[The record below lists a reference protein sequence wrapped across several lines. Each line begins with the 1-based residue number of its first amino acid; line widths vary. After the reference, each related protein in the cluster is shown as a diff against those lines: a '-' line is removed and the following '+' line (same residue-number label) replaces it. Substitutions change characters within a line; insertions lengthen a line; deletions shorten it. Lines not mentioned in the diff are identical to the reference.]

1 MKQTRKDV
9 IDSTDPDK
17 DIMTLPSAV
26 NECWLPLEDLMKK
39 FCGPVVHPW
48 LYTGFMEYPAYENL
62 GKQRKAREKYL
73 QDLCPN
79 DQPKEQDY
87 PEGSEGHALPQDHP
101 GNSLAIFQDSKVKGS
116 FRRHFINSGKTKKEN
131 NNSDGNNLAKF
142 LSPYEK
148 NYRKK
153 VPSEKNKYLYDAN
166 RLAQLYV
173 EYFYK
178 IKAGEIST
186 NLKEAAL
193 QWRQKDWSFLGKGKY
208 EHLQIV
214 LQQLY
219 TPEEAQK
226 LLELPSREAFDAWI
240 VKGFF
245 EGGLSLV
252 PAAPNDP
259 RHPGFY
265 LWEEDLLADVSHWD
279 NISPELRSRWYNL
292 LHRKLYKA
300 IKYGYWP
307 LTKAILDYKN
317 TPSPDTLIIYDPAEI
332 LHDRLK
338 MIMGKE
344 GKEKLYSS
352 RLYGLQDRKE
362 LAAAYYL
369 LAHRAERIK
378 HEINDIREKEKINLN
393 ADVRYKEC
401 VSQLLSPAIDLMA
414 ELEKYGLDANDY
426 REFWEN
432 QWIDPADARDPFLA
446 ALEQAQSLTEKMQRI
461 IRLKL
466 DLNRMI
472 REPENRYEIYAVL
485 GGISYSFR
493 PKSISDEG
501 SKYGIGP
508 RTVELSFLP
517 SIVPRE
523 FVFLGPVRIPFCAD
537 TEDLG
542 NAETAPKIIA
552 QPGETQPLAQ
562 VPSQTMLR

>member
-1 MKQTRKDV
+1 MTMKQTRKDV
-9 IDSTDPDK
+9 IDSSDPDK
-17 DIMTLPSAV
+17 DFMTLPSAA

-39 FCGPVVHPW
+39 FCGPAVHPW
-48 LYTGFMEYPAYENL
+48 LYTGFTEYPAYENL
-62 GKQRKAREKYL
+62 GKLRKAREKYL
-73 QDLCPN
+73 QDLCPEY
-79 DQPKEQDY
+79 KLEGQDL
-87 PEGSEGHALPQDHP
+87 PENPLDIYQDP
-101 GNSLAIFQDSKVKGS
+101 NVKGF
-116 FRRHFINSGKTKKEN
+116 FRRHFINN
-131 NNSDGNNLAKF
+131 NNNDSNTLAKF
-142 LSPYEK
+142 LSPYQDSFQ
-148 NYRKK
+148 KK
-153 VPSEKNKYLYDAN
+153 IPTERNKYLYDAN

-173 EYFYK
+173 GYFYK

-186 NLKEAAL
+186 NHKESSL
-193 QWRQKDWSFLGKGKY
+193 RWHQKDWSFLGKRKY
-208 EHLQIV
+208 DYLQII

-219 TPEEAQK
+219 TPEEAQE
-226 LLELPSREAFDAWI
+226 LLELPSREALDAWI

-252 PAAPNDP
+252 PAAPNDS

-265 LWEEDLLADVSHWD
+265 LWEEDLLADVDDWGKV
-279 NISPELRSRWYNL
+279 SPELKGCGFSP

-307 LTKAILDYKN
+307 LTKAILEYKN

-352 RLYGLQDRKE
+352 RLHGLQDRKE

-378 HEINDIREKEKINLN
+378 HEINDIREKERINLN

-401 VSQLLSPAIDLMA
+401 VSQLLSPATSLA
-414 ELEKYGLDANDY
+414 ELEKDGLDGTDC
-426 REFWEN
+426 RELLED
-432 QWIDPADARDPFLA
+432 QWIDPADAGDPFLG
-446 ALEQAQSLTEKMQRI
+446 ALEQAQALTEKMQKI

-472 REPENRYEIYAVL
+472 REPENRYEVYAESGGLIYNFHPGSTAE
-485 GGISYSFR
+485 
-493 PKSISDEG
+493 KG

-508 RTVELSFLP
+508 LTVELSLLP
-517 SIVPRE
+517 SISPRLLA
-523 FVFLGPVRIPFCAD
+523 FLCPVRIPFCAD
-537 TEDLG
+537 AEDPENTE
-542 NAETAPKIIA
+542 AAPKIIA
-552 QPGETQPLAQ
+552 QPGETQSLAQ
-562 VPSQTMLR
+562 APSQTMRR

>member
-1 MKQTRKDV
+1 MTMKQTRKDV

-39 FCGPVVHPW
+39 FCGPAVHPW
-48 LYTGFMEYPAYENL
+48 LYTGFMEYPTYENL
-62 GKQRKAREKYL
+62 GKLRKAREKYL
-73 QDLCPN
+73 QDLCPE
-79 DQPKEQDY
+79 DKLEGQDP
-87 PEGSEGHALPQDHP
+87 PENPLDIYQDP
-101 GNSLAIFQDSKVKGS
+101 NVKGF
-116 FRRHFINSGKTKKEN
+116 FRRHFINN
-131 NNSDGNNLAKF
+131 NNNDSNTLAKF
-142 LSPYEK
+142 LSPYQDSF
-148 NYRKK
+148 RKK
-153 VPSEKNKYLYDAN
+153 IPTEKHKDLYDAN

-173 EYFYK
+173 GYYYK

-186 NLKEAAL
+186 NHKEASL
-193 QWRQKDWSFLGKGKY
+193 RWHQEDWSFLGKKKY
-208 EHLQIV
+208 DYLQII

-219 TPEEAQK
+219 TPEEAQE
-226 LLELPSREAFDAWI
+226 LLEFPSREALDAWI

-265 LWEEDLLADVSHWD
+265 LWEEDLLADVSHWE

>member
-1 MKQTRKDV
+1 MTMKQTRKDV
-9 IDSTDPDK
+9 IDSTGPDK
-17 DIMTLPSAV
+17 DFMTLPSAA

-39 FCGPVVHPW
+39 FCGPAVHPW
-48 LYTGFMEYPAYENL
+48 LYTGFTEYPAYENL
-62 GKQRKAREKYL
+62 GKLRKAREKYL
-73 QDLCPN
+73 QDLCPEY
-79 DQPKEQDY
+79 KLEGQDL
-87 PEGSEGHALPQDHP
+87 PENPLDIYQDP
-101 GNSLAIFQDSKVKGS
+101 NVKGF
-116 FRRHFINSGKTKKEN
+116 FRRHFINN
-131 NNSDGNNLAKF
+131 NNSESNTLAKF
-142 LSPYEK
+142 LSPYQDSFQ
-148 NYRKK
+148 KK
-153 VPSEKNKYLYDAN
+153 IPTERNKYLYDAN

-173 EYFYK
+173 GYFYK

-186 NLKEAAL
+186 NHKESSL
-193 QWRQKDWSFLGKGKY
+193 RWHQKDWSFLGKRKY
-208 EHLQIV
+208 DYLQII

-219 TPEEAQK
+219 TPEEAQE
-226 LLELPSREAFDAWI
+226 LLELPSREALDAWI

-265 LWEEDLLADVSHWD
+265 LWEEDLLADVDDWGKV
-279 NISPELRSRWYNL
+279 SPELKGCGFSP

-307 LTKAILDYKN
+307 LTKAILEYKN

-344 GKEKLYSS
+344 GKEKLYFS
-352 RLYGLQDRKE
+352 RLHGLQDRKE

-378 HEINDIREKEKINLN
+378 HEINDIREKEKINLH

-401 VSQLLSPAIDLMA
+401 VSQLLSPATSLA
-414 ELEKYGLDANDY
+414 ELEKDGLDGTDC
-426 REFWEN
+426 RELLED
-432 QWIDPADARDPFLA
+432 QWINPADAGNPFLG
-446 ALEQAQSLTEKMQRI
+446 ALEQAQSLTEKMQKI

-472 REPENRYEIYAVL
+472 REPENRYEVYAES
-485 GGISYSFR
+485 GEISYNFR

-508 RTVELSFLP
+508 LTVELSFLP
-517 SIVPRE
+517 SIVPRQ
-523 FVFLGPVRIPFCAD
+523 FAFLCPVRIPFCAD
-537 TEDLG
+537 AQDPDKIG
-542 NAETAPKIIA
+542 TAPKIIA

-562 VPSQTMLR
+562 APSQTMRR